1 MEPQTPAF
9 PGRPR
14 TDGEQLVSRI
24 ANRPLTKAT
33 DPHRLTDMAQV
44 LGAILL
50 LLVPA
55 FFYAAQRAD
64 SLEANQ
70 HVGDLEAEL
79 LAIQQQREL
88 IELDLQR
95 LLEPRSLA
103 ERAERLAGLIV
114 PDDQLLVLAPDSDFG
129 ESVLLASEIV
139 DGNR

>member
-1 MEPQTPAF
+1 M
-9 PGRPR
+9 
-14 TDGEQLVSRI
+14 SRI

-33 DPHRLTDMAQV
+33 DPHRLTHLAQFV
-44 LGAILL
+44 GAMLL

-55 FFYAAQRAD
+55 FFYAAQRAG
-64 SLEANQ
+64 SLEANR

-79 LAIQQQREL
+79 LELEQEREL

-103 ERAERLAGLIV
+103 GRAQRLAGLTV
-114 PDDQLLVLAPDSDFG
+114 PDGQQTLVLVRDSAYD
-129 ESVLLASEIV
+129 ERVLLTSGIV

>member
-1 MEPQTPAF
+1 
-9 PGRPR
+9 
-14 TDGEQLVSRI
+14 VSRI

-33 DPHRLTDMAQV
+33 DPHRFTDLAQV
-44 LGAILL
+44 LGALLL

-55 FFYAAQRAD
+55 FFYAAQRAG

-70 HVGDLEAEL
+70 AVGELEAEL
-79 LAIQQQREL
+79 LAIQQEREF

-129 ESVLLASEIV
+129 ERVLLASEIV

>member
-1 MEPQTPAF
+1 
-9 PGRPR
+9 
-14 TDGEQLVSRI
+14 VSRI

-33 DPHRLTDMAQV
+33 DPHRFTDLAQV

-55 FFYAAQRAD
+55 FFYAAQRAG

-79 LAIQQQREL
+79 LAIQQEREL
-88 IELDLQR
+88 LELDLQR

-103 ERAERLAGLIV
+103 ARAHSLAGLIV
-114 PDDQLLVLAPDSDFG
+114 PDDQLLVLAPDSDFDG
-129 ESVLLASEIV
+129 RVRLASEIV

>member
-1 MEPQTPAF
+1 M
-9 PGRPR
+9 
-14 TDGEQLVSRI
+14 SRI

-33 DPHRLTDMAQV
+33 DPHRFTDLAQV

-64 SLEANQ
+64 SLEASQ
-70 HVGDLEAEL
+70 RVGDLESEL
-79 LAIQQQREL
+79 LAIQQEREF

-95 LLEPRSLA
+95 LLEPRSLT
-103 ERAERLAGLIV
+103 ERAQRLAGLSASDTQ
-114 PDDQLLVLAPDSDFG
+114 PAVLAPESDFG
-129 ESVLLASEIV
+129 ERVLLASELV

>member
-1 MEPQTPAF
+1 M
-9 PGRPR
+9 
-14 TDGEQLVSRI
+14 SRI

-33 DPHRLTDMAQV
+33 DPHRFTDMAQV

-55 FFYAAQRAD
+55 FFYAAQRAG

-70 HVGDLEAEL
+70 HVGYLEAEL
-79 LAIQQQREL
+79 LAIQQEREF

-114 PDDQLLVLAPDSDFG
+114 ADDQLLVLTPDADLG
-129 ESVLLASEIV
+129 EHVLLASEIV

>member
-1 MEPQTPAF
+1 M
-9 PGRPR
+9 
-14 TDGEQLVSRI
+14 SRI

-33 DPHRLTDMAQV
+33 DPHRFTHLAQA

-55 FFYAAQRAD
+55 FFYAAQRAG

-70 HVGDLEAEL
+70 NVGDLEAEL
-79 LAIQQQREL
+79 LELQQEREL

-103 ERAERLAGLIV
+103 DRAHVLAGLMV
-114 PDDQLLVLAPDSDFG
+114 PDDEQTLVLARDADFD
-129 ESVLLASEIV
+129 ERVLLASGIV

>member
-1 MEPQTPAF
+1 
-9 PGRPR
+9 
-14 TDGEQLVSRI
+14 VSRI

-33 DPHRLTDMAQV
+33 DPHRFTDLAR
-44 LGAILL
+44 LLCAILL

-79 LAIQQQREL
+79 LTLQQEREL

-103 ERAERLAGLIV
+103 ERAHRLAGLIV
-114 PDDQLLVLAPDSDFG
+114 PDGQLLVLAPDSDLG
-129 ESVLLASEIV
+129 EHVLLASEIV

>member
-1 MEPQTPAF
+1 
-9 PGRPR
+9 
-14 TDGEQLVSRI
+14 VSRI

-33 DPHRLTDMAQV
+33 DPHRLTHLAQV
-44 LGAILL
+44 LGAIVL

-55 FFYAAQRAD
+55 FFYAAQRAG

-79 LAIQQQREL
+79 LAIQQEREL

-103 ERAERLAGLIV
+103 DRAYRLAGLIV
-114 PDDQLLVLAPDSDFG
+114 PDDQQTLVLVRDSVFD
-129 ESVLLASEIV
+129 ERVLLTSGIV